1 MTNTIAQT
9 FKNAGFKVR
18 HNNTSVFISLSTRKV
33 SIMEINHVL
42 DTELEGIQFSVKSTG
57 NEVEIR

>member
-1 MTNTIAQT
+1 MTNIIAQT

-18 HNNTSVFISLSTRKV
+18 HNNNSVFVSLSTRKV
-33 SIMEINHVL
+33 STMEISHVL
-42 DTELEGIQFSVKSTG
+42 DNELEGIQFNVKSAG